1 MNCINPRPA
10 LGVVGTRF
18 LLESAPLRNSKTL
31 PLRRRSLPGP
41 RSARAA
47 ARCTDHHQRL
57 AALVLRRQTHLVAVE
72 LERDHARLALGCENK
87 RVPID
92 GDLARADAEESAEV
106 DDGRMDPAVPAAA
119 AISAVAAIAVIP
131 RPLLMIVLSP
141 PRPPTHNLELD
152 ACDAS
157 ALELRFMGHG
167 YERAK
172 WKISLIRDPGIAALL
187 CVIGC

>member
-41 RSARAA
+41 RSARAT

-106 DDGRMDPAVPAAA
+106 DDGGMDPAVPADDSLR
-119 AISAVAAIAVIP
+119 SAPCP
-131 RPLLMIVLSP
+131 RRRRCEHPCREWR
-141 PRPPTHNLELD
+141 RPPGRRGPPP
-152 ACDAS
+152 AY
-157 ALELRFMGHG
+157 RHG
-167 YERAK
+167 
-172 WKISLIRDPGIAALL
+172 D
-187 CVIGC
+187 